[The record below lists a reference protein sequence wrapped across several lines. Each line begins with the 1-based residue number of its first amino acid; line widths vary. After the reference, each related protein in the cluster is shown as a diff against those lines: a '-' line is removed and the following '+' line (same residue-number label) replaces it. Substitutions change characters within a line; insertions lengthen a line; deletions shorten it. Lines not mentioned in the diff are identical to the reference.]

1 MSAFNRFCKKAKRAA
16 VKVGDKAEELVQSVS
31 RSMKI
36 KSLEMRVD
44 EKYEELGKI
53 VYQDLYVDECLEDQK
68 LQIIAE
74 IDALF
79 AEIAVLKEETD
90 EDVEDIDEEELA
102 DDEPAEEEAEKESE

>member
-1 MSAFNRFCKKAKRAA
+1 M
-16 VKVGDKAEELVQSVS
+16 
-31 RSMKI
+31 
-36 KSLEMRVD
+36 
-44 EKYEELGKI
+44 
-53 VYQDLYVDECLEDQK
+53 YVDESLEDQK

-102 DDEPAEEEAEKESE
+102 QDDEPAQEADIDKE

>member
-1 MSAFNRFCKKAKRAA
+1 MSAFNRICTKAKRAA
-16 VKVGDKAEELVQSVS
+16 VKVGDKAGEMMQSVS
-31 RSMKI
+31 RSVKI

-53 VYQDLYVDECLEDQK
+53 VYQDLYVDESLEDQK

-102 DDEPAEEEAEKESE
+102 QDDEPAQEADIDKE

>member
-1 MSAFNRFCKKAKRAA
+1 MSAFNRFCKKAQRAA
-16 VKVGDKAEELVQSVS
+16 VKVGDKAGEMMQSVS
-31 RSMKI
+31 RSVKI

-53 VYQDLYVDECLEDQK
+53 VYQDLYVDESLEDQK

-79 AEIAVLKEETD
+79 DEIAVLKEETD

-102 DDEPAEEEAEKESE
+102 QDDEPAQEADIDKE

>member
-1 MSAFNRFCKKAKRAA
+1 MSAFNRFCKKAKKAA
-16 VKVGDKAEELVQSVS
+16 VKVGDKAGEMMQSVS
-31 RSMKI
+31 RSVKI

-53 VYQDLYVDECLEDQK
+53 VYQDLYVDESLEDQK
-68 LQIIAE
+68 LQVIAE

-102 DDEPAEEEAEKESE
+102 DEEPIDEEDEKESE

>member
-16 VKVGDKAEELVQSVS
+16 VKVGDKAGEMMQSVS
-31 RSMKI
+31 RSVKI

-53 VYQDLYVDECLEDQK
+53 VYQDLYVDESLEDQK

-102 DDEPAEEEAEKESE
+102 QDDEPAQEADIDKE

>member
-16 VKVGDKAEELVQSVS
+16 VKVGDKAGEMMQSVS
-31 RSMKI
+31 RSVKI

-53 VYQDLYVDECLEDQK
+53 VYQDLYVDESLEDQK

-79 AEIAVLKEETD
+79 AEIAVLKEEKD

-102 DDEPAEEEAEKESE
+102 QDDEPAQEADIDKE